1 MAKQL
6 SKTGIGS
13 GDIIEPG
20 HITQSIDALTG
31 EGPYDITISGS
42 LSMPD
47 SSFIVDNISASVI
60 EANTFIGDISAD
72 EIRTPALIGGVA
84 STLANAS
91 SSITSEGY
99 AKFVSASI
107 GGWDVDT
114 GSIQSP
120 NMIMRPE
127 GIIQTKN
134 FASSQTGWRISAEGN
149 GTAEFENARIRGT
162 LSTTTFEKETVN
174 AVGGQLWVVNSTTI
188 TGSDVTAAATTM
200 SVANASGFSAGE
212 ILLAKK
218 VDNTGFSTEYIRVNS
233 SSIDGD
239 GSGASETFGRIMVT
253 RGYGQGTSGDFV
265 GDLASAPQAYSE
277 GQVLVST
284 GKVGT
289 GFIKLNANPN
299 DLETPYMDIT
309 ERTGNGIFD
318 VELKARLGDLSGLAN
333 SDYVFNSPNPGFGLA
348 TDNVFLQGGIKATFG
363 EIGGFAISATTI
375 SSSNDNLIL
384 KSSGQIT
391 ASQGFLFGD
400 KASNQYIAYEG
411 STLTVKGDLS
421 VDTISTPAGLSSTL
435 ASSSIKPD
443 GFARFTSASIGG
455 FVISEDEIKSSND
468 NLRLKA
474 NGNLT
479 ASNAQISGKIT
490 STEGTIGGF
499 TLGNNSL
506 TATDFILNASTAT
519 MFLGSGT
526 SRFVASPAGLQLGDT
541 NFNNAPF
548 SVTNTGVLKATS
560 GTIGGFTLAANE
572 IRSSDNSLRLKSS
585 GQITGSKVLLEGGTI
600 GGFDLSSD
608 EIKSSDNSL
617 RLKASGQI
625 TASSIFLDGDQGGVK
640 ASKMELSDYLV
651 ADLVMYRIVTIT
663 STNKSQYYQ
672 NYTSQGKNFTKLLLD
687 GSQGGDLATQVR
699 INSAPDYPFGQII
712 TPSTG
717 LASNSGDSIQFEC
730 ATTVYIAKKS
740 YSDIFN
746 QFRDVFF
753 ADAADSF
760 YQYFQPKTIGST
772 TYGSTVG
779 GDQSLWQLNSGMRV
793 LFQKS
798 VNDYR
803 PIAISNFNIP
813 GGSYGTTNFYS
824 GLHTSN
830 GPIHIGGG
838 TTATANTAYAFET
851 KTNFRSGN
859 ILIGGKI
866 DSGQVNIATD
876 LSGYALNITNDG
888 NNANRYGIRLQVGQD
903 TQSSTNYY
911 MGLFDG
917 NGSSVAF
924 VSSVNNSVTWGTFTG
939 VHDGYVVETD
949 SPDSRIDFN
958 TGSIYPMGT
967 ILVTTKSE
975 FKENQ
980 GLQAE
985 HRFISSSTF
994 KDKRVLGI
1002 YYGELSKEALGDGYE
1017 YKHQVASLGD
1027 GPILVCN
1034 QTGNIENGDYIT
1046 TASGSGGYG
1055 CKQDDDLL
1063 HNYTV
1068 AKALEDVDWEYEPL
1082 PYKIISATY
1091 HCG

>member
-1 MAKQL
+1 MAKTL
-6 SKTGIGS
+6 SNSGIGT
-13 GDIIEPG
+13 GDLIEPG

-31 EGPYDITISGS
+31 VGAYDITISGS

-47 SSFIVDNISASVI
+47 SSFIVENISASVI
-60 EANTFIGDISAD
+60 EAGTFIGDISSD
-72 EIRTPALIGGVA
+72 EIRTPALIDGVA

-91 SSITSEGY
+91 SSITKEGY
-99 AKFVSASI
+99 AKFVSASV

-120 NMIMRPE
+120 SMIMRPE
-127 GIIQTKN
+127 GLIQTKN
-134 FASSQTGWRISAEGN
+134 FASGQTGWRISAEGN

-188 TGSDVTAAATTM
+188 TGSDVTISATTM
-200 SVANASGFSAGE
+200 SVANASGFSQGE

-253 RGYGQGTSGDFV
+253 RGYGQGQSGDFV
-265 GDLASAPQAYSE
+265 GDLASSPQAYSE

-299 DLETPYMDIT
+299 DLETPYIDIT

-333 SDYVFNSPNPGFGLA
+333 SDYVFNRPNPGFGLA

-363 EIGGFAISATTI
+363 EIGGFGITSNSI
-375 SSSNDNLIL
+375 SSSNNNIIL
-384 KSSGQIT
+384 KSSGQLT
-391 ASQGFLFGD
+391 ASDGFLFGS

-411 STLTVKGDLS
+411 STLTVKGNLS
-421 VDTISTPAGLSSTL
+421 VDTISTPSGLSPTL
-435 ASSSIKPD
+435 ASSSIQPD

-455 FVISEDEIKSSND
+455 FVISEDEIKSSNN

-474 NGNLT
+474 DGNLT

-499 TLGNNSL
+499 TLGNSSL

-526 SRFVASPAGLQLGDT
+526 SRFVASPSGLQLGDL
-541 NFNNAPF
+541 NFSSAPF
-548 SVTNTGVLKATS
+548 SVTNAGVLKATS

-572 IRSSDNSLRLKSS
+572 IRSSNNSLRLKSS
-585 GQITGSKVLLEGGTI
+585 GQITGSNVLFSGGTI

-617 RLKASGQI
+617 RLKANGQI
-625 TASSIFLDGDQGGVK
+625 TASSVFLDGANGGVK

-663 STNKSQYYQ
+663 TSNKSLYYQ
-672 NYTSQGKNFTKLLLD
+672 NYTSLGKNFSRLLLD

-699 INSAPDYPFGQII
+699 INSAPDYPFGEIK

-730 ATTVYIAKKS
+730 ATTVYIAKKA

-746 QFRDVFF
+746 QFKDVFY
-753 ADAADSF
+753 ADGVDSF
-760 YQYFQPKTIGST
+760 YQYYQPKTIGST
-772 TYGSTVG
+772 TYGLSIG
-779 GDQSLWQLNSGMRV
+779 SDQSLWQLNSGMRV

-803 PIAISNFNIP
+803 PIALTNFNVP
-813 GGSYGTTNFYS
+813 GGSNGTINFYS

-838 TTATANTAYAFET
+838 ATAVANTSYAFET
-851 KTNFRSGN
+851 KSNFRSGN

-876 LSGYALNITNDG
+876 LSGYALNVTNDG
-888 NNANRYGIRLQVGQD
+888 NNSNRYGIRLQVGQD

-924 VSSVNNSVTWGTFTG
+924 VTSVSNSVTWGTFTG
-939 VHDGYVVETD
+939 VHDGYVVEAD
-949 SPDSRIDFN
+949 SPDARIDFN
-958 TGSIYPMGT
+958 TGSIYPVGT

-980 GLQAE
+980 GIQAE
-985 HRFISSSTF
+985 HRFTSSSIS
-994 KDKRVLGI
+994 KDKRVLGV

-1027 GPILVCN
+1027 GPIFVCDQN
-1034 QTGNIENGDYIT
+1034 GNIENGDYIT

-1068 AKALEDVDWEYEPL
+1068 AKALEDVNWEYEPL
-1082 PYKIISATY
+1082 PYKLISATY